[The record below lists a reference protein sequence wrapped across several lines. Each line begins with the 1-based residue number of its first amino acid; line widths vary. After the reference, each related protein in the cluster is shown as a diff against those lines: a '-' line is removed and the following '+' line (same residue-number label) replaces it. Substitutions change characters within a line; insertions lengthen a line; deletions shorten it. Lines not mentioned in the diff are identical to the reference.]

1 MERRLT
7 AFENIMLTAKGLLKG
22 LALVA
27 VSLIV
32 MWVIDL
38 AFGTTYWSTFA
49 ISITP
54 HWWAVGLGL
63 LLFPAFT
70 SIGII
75 CLVVVY
81 WLSPNDDAPRNKD
94 KKPTWLASRVL
105 IGASAGPVEEIA
117 CRGVLQN
124 IVGFWLTACVFALVH
139 FFIRRAWED
148 VARCLVPGAIFGA
161 AYYFTGNLWVGIVM
175 HTLHNAALS
184 FPPTEEI
191 WLTQA
196 DRLLRWLQS
205 YRKFERGMV

>member
-1 MERRLT
+1 MERQLT
-7 AFENIMLTAKGLLKG
+7 VFENIMRTAKRLLTG

-32 MWVIDL
+32 MRVIDL

-49 ISITP
+49 IGITP

-70 SIGII
+70 SIGMI

-94 KKPTWLASRVL
+94 KEPTWLASRVL
-105 IGASAGPVEEIA
+105 IGASAGSVEEIS

-124 IVGFWLTACVFALVH
+124 IVGFWLTACAFALLH
-139 FFIRRAWED
+139 FLIRWAWED
-148 VARCLVPGAIFGA
+148 VARCLVPGAILGA

-175 HTLHNAALS
+175 HTLHNAVLS

-191 WLTQA
+191 WLAQA
-196 DRLLRWLQS
+196 NRLLCYMPQLSGEDPRA
-205 YRKFERGMV
+205 